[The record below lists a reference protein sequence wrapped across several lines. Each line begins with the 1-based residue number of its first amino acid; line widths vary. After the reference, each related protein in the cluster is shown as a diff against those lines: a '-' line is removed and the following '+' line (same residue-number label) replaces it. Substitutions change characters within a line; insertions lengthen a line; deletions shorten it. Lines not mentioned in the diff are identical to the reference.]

1 MVGQPNSPN
10 TIQNFKLLATNIDL
24 IINQAWKSFA
34 IVNNDL
40 QQAHTERND
49 MARNLQNNINKN
61 TEAIRALGK
70 PDLSAVYKSISD
82 NVASLQRNINIETNQ
97 RNETARNLQNNIN
110 GNTNRIRSIEQSLF
124 DRAKDVGNLQ
134 NNINKN
140 TNRIS
145 SVEKSLSDRAKDVSN
160 LQGNINRNTERVV
173 SIEKLLNTETSER
186 KSSDAAL
193 EKKLNDEINARKSE
207 NKSFADFK
215 SLAGQQLDS
224 IILINTKQEL
234 DIKGLNSKINDV
246 KDSLSNYLTEAD
258 FNNLNTFNTE
268 KFAQVDESI
277 NSLTSSFK
285 NHEKDFQEVKKRSKR
300 DLDAIN
306 ERIDNIHFNDSNIV
320 NAIKSLHDF
329 IKLTL
334 AANIL
339 ATVHAVD
346 VVRDRIVDFNT
357 SFVAF
362 VPLFKIH
369 LDNIVTSINNNFK
382 NYTKLISDNHKDL
395 KKDLAKYFD
404 IHDELSSWSL
414 FGAVLDDRLELIQEA
429 INVLVLFK
437 DVVNDYLSAVNS
449 NLSAI
454 IEYLKNFKPNITNT
468 IYLGNQNSDSGQ
480 PETNIWD
487 VIKSWIEN
495 LDDILKVPLKLLELL
510 FSFIRSLIVP
520 DSLDGLNSL
529 KTNFD
534 SNINRKFSFVG
545 QFKHNFVDIYNSP
558 RTFDDITINGS
569 GLFSGSFTIPLSLIN
584 IFAPYVKALANGF
597 LVLAF
602 LQSCYVWYHKKFKL
616 ESSD

>member
-1 MVGQPNSPN
+1 M
-10 TIQNFKLLATNIDL
+10 

-70 PDLSAVYKSISD
+70 PDLSAVYKSIRD

-110 GNTNRIRSIEQSLF
+110 GNTNRIRSIEQGLS

-145 SVEKSLSDRAKDVSN
+145 SVEKSLSDRSKDVSN

-173 SIEKLLNTETSER
+173 SIEKLLNTETSVR

-224 IILINTKQEL
+224 IILVNTKQEL

-277 NSLTSSFK
+277 NSLTTSFE

-306 ERIDNIHFNDSNIV
+306 ERIDNIHFDDSNIV

-339 ATVHAVD
+339 TNVHAVN

-357 SFVAF
+357 SFVSF

-369 LDNIVTSINNNFK
+369 LDKIVTSINDNFK
-382 NYTKLISDNHKDL
+382 NYTKLTSDNHKDL

-414 FGAVLDDRLELIQEA
+414 FGAVLDDRLELIQEG
-429 INVLVLFK
+429 INVIVSFK

-510 FSFIRSLIVP
+510 LDFLTKLLIPDNLDSFGTLQNNFS
-520 DSLDGLNSL
+520 
-529 KTNFD
+529 
-534 SNINRKFSFVG
+534 SNVNKKF
-545 QFKHNFVDIYNSP
+545 NFVSQFNSNFSAVYSQPKNFEDISL
-558 RTFDDITINGS
+558 TGGSFFNGS
-569 GLFSGSFTIPLSLIN
+569 LVIPLSLIN
-584 IFAPYVKALANGF
+584 VFAPYVKAVANG
-597 LVLAF
+597 LLILMF
-602 LQSCYVWYHKKFKL
+602 LQSCYIWYHKKLKP